1 MKATKVKCPRCGAE
15 FLLPQKSTT
24 ATVNVI
30 GKDSNLGT
38 IYLTL
43 DNSSGKKSKAQERI
57 EKMREA
63 GIDVSKFFAMNDA
76 NGNETQVGAI
86 VNGGIRILPEDD
98 VVVRSIL
105 GGGTLLSSH
114 LFKQHVL
121 ARMLKMLTP
130 YDYHGYRMNGDYY
143 DLSAYTK
150 NLHQMGYDYQWK
162 MLCDE
167 FYRQAKMI
175 EHGDMKSLAED
186 AQWYNKELVLTMMKD
201 YIDQLQKLISTLR
214 VKRHKGRPY
223 VQLKQGK
230 KVPFEGKESRYGYIY
245 VDELEKL
252 YNTFGN
258 FIWRIEFADSIRII
272 SVIIREFYETM
283 IPLHFAP
290 SHHKPNTPY
299 FEAKQCA
306 AWVDAYKGYGAYFSM
321 QNLILF
327 HGCTFEGKTKDE
339 SIQYLNDSVGNGA
352 AGYWMLG
359 ALRYMLKTN
368 NFDIAG
374 KREEWRR
381 KRIARLQHYNF

>member
-1 MKATKVKCPRCGAE
+1 MKATKVKCPKCGAE

-130 YDYHGYRMNGDYY
+130 YDYRGYRMNGDYY

-150 NLHQMGYDYQWK
+150 NLHLMGYDYQWR
-162 MLCDE
+162 MLRDE
-167 FYRQAKMI
+167 FYRQARML
-175 EHGDMKSLAED
+175 EHVDTKSFIED
-186 AQWYNKELVLTMMKD
+186 ARWYNKELVLTMIED
-201 YIDQLQKLISTLR
+201 YIVQLKKLVSTLR
-214 VKRHKGRPY
+214 VKRHRGRPY

-230 KVPFEGKESRYGYIY
+230 KVPFEGKESKVGYIY
-245 VDELEKL
+245 VDELDKL
-252 YNTFGN
+252 YQ
-258 FIWRIEFADSIRII
+258 AYYSIRDAIFANDNTMRVFSNII
-272 SVIIREFYETM
+272 IDFYTKM

-339 SIQYLNDSVGNGA
+339 SIQYLNKCVDNEEK
-352 AGYWMLG
+352 GYWMLG
-359 ALRYMLKTN
+359 ALRNMLKTN

-374 KREEWRR
+374 KREEWSR
-381 KRIARLQHYNF
+381 KKVARFATR

>member
-1 MKATKVKCPRCGAE
+1 MKATRVKCPKCGAE

-43 DNSSGKKSKAQERI
+43 DNSSDKKSKAQERI

-98 VVVRSIL
+98 VVVKSIL

-130 YDYHGYRMNGDYY
+130 YDYRGYRMNGDYY

-150 NLHQMGYDYQWK
+150 NLHQMGYDYQWR

-175 EHGDMKSLAED
+175 EHGDMRSFAED
-186 AQWYNKELVLTMMKD
+186 AQWYNKDLVITMLED
-201 YIDQLQKLISTLR
+201 YIVQLKKLISTLK
-214 VKRHKGRPY
+214 VKRHRNRPY

-230 KVPFEGKESRYGYIY
+230 RVPFEGKESRVGYIY

-252 YNTFGN
+252 YNVFEN
-258 FIWRIEFADSIRII
+258 FRHRIALIDSARVI
-272 SVIIREFYETM
+272 SIIIREFYDVM

-327 HGCTFEGKTKDE
+327 HGCTFEGRTKEE
-339 SIQYLNDSVGNGA
+339 SIQYLNECIVDNEK
-352 AGYWMLG
+352 GYWMLG
-359 ALRYMLKTN
+359 ALRNMLKTN

-374 KREEWRR
+374 KREEWRKKKVSR
-381 KRIARLQHYNF
+381 FATR

>member
-1 MKATKVKCPRCGAE
+1 MKATKVKCPKCGAE

-43 DNSSGKKSKAQERI
+43 DNNSDKKSKAQERI

-130 YDYHGYRMNGDYY
+130 YEYRGYRMNGDYY

-150 NLHQMGYDYQWK
+150 NLHLMGYDYQWR

-175 EHGDMKSLAED
+175 AHGDIKSFTED
-186 AQWYNKELVLTMMKD
+186 SQWYNKELAMTMIED
-201 YIDQLQKLISTLR
+201 YIIQLKKLVSTLK
-214 VKRHKGRPY
+214 VKKHRGRAY

-230 KVPFEGKESRYGYIY
+230 KVPFEGKESRVGYIY
-245 VDELEKL
+245 VDELDKL
-252 YNTFGN
+252 YDTYK
-258 FIWRIEFADSIRII
+258 SIRDAIM
-272 SVIIREFYETM
+272 VTDDIRTFANLVLDFYTRM
-283 IPLHFAP
+283 VPLHFAP

-299 FEAKQCA
+299 FKAKQCA

-339 SIQYLNDSVGNGA
+339 SIHYLNECVANGA
-352 AGYWMLG
+352 EGYWMLG
-359 ALRYMLKTN
+359 ALRNMLKTN

-381 KRIARLQHYNF
+381 KKVARFATR

>member
-1 MKATKVKCPRCGAE
+1 MKATKVKCPKCGAE

-43 DNSSGKKSKAQERI
+43 DNSSDKKSKAQERI

-86 VNGGIRILPEDD
+86 IDGGIRILPEDD
-98 VVVRSIL
+98 VVVKSIL

-130 YDYHGYRMNGDYY
+130 YDYRGYRMNGDYY

-150 NLHQMGYDYQWK
+150 NLHLMGYDYQWR

-167 FYRQAKMI
+167 LYRQRKMI
-175 EHGDMKSLAED
+175 EHGDIKSFTED
-186 AQWYNKELVLTMMKD
+186 SQWYNKELAMTMIED
-201 YIDQLQKLISTLR
+201 YITQLKKLVSTLK
-214 VKRHKGRPY
+214 VKRHRGRLY

-230 KVPFEGKESRYGYIY
+230 KVPFDGKESRVGYIY
-245 VDELEKL
+245 VDELDKL
-252 YNTFGN
+252 YDTYK
-258 FIWRIEFADSIRII
+258 SIRDAIM
-272 SVIIREFYETM
+272 VTDNIRTFASIVLDFYTRM

-299 FEAKQCA
+299 FKANQCA

-339 SIQYLNDSVGNGA
+339 SIQYLNECVVNGA
-352 AGYWMLG
+352 EGYWMLG
-359 ALRYMLKTN
+359 ALRNMLKTN

-381 KRIARLQHYNF
+381 KKTARFATR

>member
-1 MKATKVKCPRCGAE
+1 MKATKVKCPKCGAE
-15 FLLPQKSTT
+15 FLFTQKSTT

-30 GKDSNLGT
+30 GNDSNLGT

-43 DNSSGKKSKAQERI
+43 DNSSDKKSKAQERI

-130 YDYHGYRMNGDYY
+130 YDYRGYRMNGDYY

-150 NLHQMGYDYQWK
+150 NLHLMGYDYQWR
-162 MLCDE
+162 MLYDE

-175 EHGDMKSLAED
+175 AHGDMKSFAED
-186 AQWYNKELVLTMMKD
+186 AQWYNKELVLTMIED
-201 YIDQLQKLISTLR
+201 YIAQLNKLVSTLR
-214 VKRHKGRPY
+214 VKRHRGRAY

-230 KVPFEGKESRYGYIY
+230 RVPFEGKESRYGYIY

-252 YNTFGN
+252 YNTFED
-258 FIWRIEFADSIRII
+258 FRYRIEFTDSTQLISII
-272 SVIIREFYETM
+272 VREFYEKM

-290 SHHKPNTPY
+290 SHHRPNTPY

-327 HGCTFEGKTKDE
+327 HGCTFEGRTKEE
-339 SIQYLNDSVGNGA
+339 SIQYLNECIVDNEK
-352 AGYWMLG
+352 GYWMLG
-359 ALRYMLKTN
+359 ALRNMLKTN

-381 KRIARLQHYNF
+381 KKVARFATR

>member
-1 MKATKVKCPRCGAE
+1 MKATRVKCPKCGAE

-30 GKDSNLGT
+30 GKDSQLGT

-57 EKMREA
+57 DKMREA

-98 VVVRSIL
+98 VVVKSIL

-130 YDYHGYRMNGDYY
+130 YDYRGYRMNGGYY

-150 NLHQMGYDYQWK
+150 NLHQMGYDYQWR

-167 FYRQAKMI
+167 FYRQTKMI
-175 EHGDMKSLAED
+175 AHGDMKSFTED
-186 AQWYNKELVLTMMKD
+186 SQWYNKELAITMIED
-201 YIDQLQKLISTLR
+201 YIIQLKKLVSTLK
-214 VKRHKGRPY
+214 VKRHRGRAY

-230 KVPFEGKESRYGYIY
+230 EVAFEGKESRCGYIY
-245 VDELEKL
+245 VDELDKL
-252 YNTFGN
+252 YDKYTGFRDK
-258 FIWRIEFADSIRII
+258 IAAADSMWL
-272 SVIIREFYETM
+272 VCALVQGFYRM
-283 IPLHFAP
+283 MVPLHFAP

-327 HGCTFEGKTKDE
+327 HGCTFYGRTKDE
-339 SIQYLNDSVGNGA
+339 SIQFLDECIADGEK
-352 AGYWMLG
+352 GYWMLG
-359 ALRYMLKTN
+359 ALRNMLKTN

-381 KRIARLQHYNF
+381 KKTARFATL

>member
-1 MKATKVKCPRCGAE
+1 MKATRVKCPKCGAE

-30 GKDSNLGT
+30 GKDGNLGT

-43 DNSSGKKSKAQERI
+43 DNSSGNKSKAQERI

-98 VVVRSIL
+98 VVVKSIL

-130 YDYHGYRMNGDYY
+130 YEYRGYRMSGDYY

-150 NLHQMGYDYQWK
+150 NLHQMGYDYQWR

-175 EHGDMKSLAED
+175 EHGDTKSFIED
-186 AQWYNKELVLTMMKD
+186 ARWYNKGLVLTMIED
-201 YIDQLQKLISTLR
+201 YIVQLKKLVSTLR
-214 VKRHKGRPY
+214 VKRHRGRPY

-245 VDELEKL
+245 VDELDKL
-252 YNTFGN
+252 YQ
-258 FIWRIEFADSIRII
+258 AYYSIRDAIFANDNTMRVFSNII
-272 SVIIREFYETM
+272 IDFYTKM

-299 FEAKQCA
+299 FEAKQCV

-339 SIQYLNDSVGNGA
+339 SIHYLNECIAHGA
-352 AGYWMLG
+352 KGYWMLG
-359 ALRYMLKTN
+359 ALRNMLKTN

-381 KRIARLQHYNF
+381 KKTARFATL

>member
-1 MKATKVKCPRCGAE
+1 MKATKVKCPKCGAE

-43 DNSSGKKSKAQERI
+43 DNSSDKKSKAQERI

-76 NGNETQVGAI
+76 NGNETQVGTI

-98 VVVRSIL
+98 VVVKSIL

-130 YDYHGYRMNGDYY
+130 YDYRGYRMNGDYY
-143 DLSAYTK
+143 DLSEYTK
-150 NLHQMGYDYQWK
+150 NLHLMGYDYQWR

-167 FYRQAKMI
+167 FYRQTKMI
-175 EHGDMKSLAED
+175 AHGDIKSFTED
-186 AQWYNKELVLTMMKD
+186 SQWYNKELAMTMIED
-201 YIDQLQKLISTLR
+201 YIVQLNKLVSTLK
-214 VKRHKGRPY
+214 VKRHRGRAY

-230 KVPFEGKESRYGYIY
+230 KVPFNGKESRVGYIY
-245 VDELEKL
+245 VDELDKL
-252 YNTFGN
+252 YDTYK
-258 FIWRIEFADSIRII
+258 SIRDAIM
-272 SVIIREFYETM
+272 VTDDIRTFASLVLDFYTKM
-283 IPLHFAP
+283 IPLYFAP

-339 SIQYLNDSVGNGA
+339 SIHYLNESIANGA
-352 AGYWMLG
+352 EGYWMLG
-359 ALRYMLKTN
+359 ALRNMLKTN

-381 KRIARLQHYNF
+381 KKVARFATR

>member
-1 MKATKVKCPRCGAE
+1 MKATKVKCPKCGAE

-30 GKDSNLGT
+30 GKDSQLGT

-76 NGNETQVGAI
+76 NGNETQVRAI

-98 VVVRSIL
+98 VVVKSII

-130 YDYHGYRMNGDYY
+130 YDYRGYRMNGDYY
-143 DLSAYTK
+143 DLSEYTK
-150 NLHQMGYDYQWK
+150 NLRLMGYDYQWR

-175 EHGDMKSLAED
+175 AHGDIKSFTED
-186 AQWYNKELVLTMMKD
+186 SQWYNKELAITMIED
-201 YIDQLQKLISTLR
+201 YIIQLNKLVSTLR
-214 VKRHKGRPY
+214 VKRHRGRAY

-230 KVPFEGKESRYGYIY
+230 KVPFEGKESRVGYIY
-245 VDELEKL
+245 VDELDKL
-252 YNTFGN
+252 YNTYKLIRN
-258 FIWRIEFADSIRII
+258 ALVLADDMRTTTNL
-272 SVIIREFYETM
+272 VIDFYNRM
-283 IPLHFAP
+283 VPLRFAP

-327 HGCTFEGKTKDE
+327 HGCTFYGKTKDE
-339 SIQYLNDSVGNGA
+339 SIQFLNECIAYGA
-352 AGYWMLG
+352 EGYWMLG
-359 ALRYMLKTN
+359 ALRNMLKTN

-381 KRIARLQHYNF
+381 KKTARFATL

>member
-1 MKATKVKCPRCGAE
+1 MKATKVKCPKCGAE

-43 DNSSGKKSKAQERI
+43 DNNSDKKSKAQERI

-63 GIDVSKFFAMNDA
+63 DIDVSKFFAMNDA

-130 YDYHGYRMNGDYY
+130 YNYRGYRMNRDYY
-143 DLSAYTK
+143 DLSAYTQ
-150 NLHQMGYDYQWK
+150 NLHQMGYDYQWR

-167 FYRQAKMI
+167 FYRQTKMI
-175 EHGDMKSLAED
+175 EHGDMKSFAED
-186 AQWYNKELVLTMMKD
+186 AQWYNKDLVMIMLED
-201 YIDQLQKLISTLR
+201 YIVQLKKLISTLK
-214 VKRHKGRPY
+214 VKRHKGRAY

-252 YNTFGN
+252 YNVFEN
-258 FIWRIEFADSIRII
+258 FRHRIEFTDSARII
-272 SVIIREFYETM
+272 SIIVREFYETM
-283 IPLHFAP
+283 IPLYFAP

-327 HGCTFEGKTKDE
+327 HGCTFEGRTKEE
-339 SIQYLNDSVGNGA
+339 SIQYLNECIVDNEK
-352 AGYWMLG
+352 GYWMLG
-359 ALRYMLKTN
+359 ALRNMLKTN

-381 KRIARLQHYNF
+381 KKTARFATL

>member
-1 MKATKVKCPRCGAE
+1 MKATRVKCPKCGAE

-30 GKDSNLGT
+30 GKDSQLGT

-43 DNSSGKKSKAQERI
+43 DNDGKKSKAQERI

-63 GIDVSKFFAMNDA
+63 GIDVSKFFTMNDE

-86 VNGGIRILPEDD
+86 VNGGIRILPEND

-105 GGGTLLSSH
+105 DGGTLLSSH

-130 YDYHGYRMNGDYY
+130 YDYRGYRMNGDYY

-162 MLCDE
+162 MLCE
-167 FYRQAKMI
+167 ELHRQTKMI
-175 EHGDMKSLAED
+175 EHEDMESFTED
-186 AQWYNKELVLTMMKD
+186 SQWYNKELALTMIED
-201 YIDQLQKLISTLR
+201 YITQLKKLVSTLK
-214 VKRHKGRPY
+214 VKRHRGRAY

-252 YNTFGN
+252 YNAFEN
-258 FIWRIEFADSIRII
+258 FSNRIKFADSTRFI
-272 SVIIREFYETM
+272 SNIVREFYETM
-283 IPLHFAP
+283 IPLRFAP

-299 FEAKQCA
+299 FEPKQCA
-306 AWVDAYKGYGAYFSM
+306 EWIDAYKGYGAYFSM

-339 SIQYLNDSVGNGA
+339 SIQYLNECIANGEK
-352 AGYWMLG
+352 GYWMLG
-359 ALRYMLKTN
+359 ALRNMLKTN
-368 NFDIAG
+368 NFDIAT

-381 KRIARLQHYNF
+381 KKVARFAR

>member
-1 MKATKVKCPRCGAE
+1 MKATKVKCPKCGAE

-43 DNSSGKKSKAQERI
+43 DNSSGKQSKAQERI

-86 VNGGIRILPEDD
+86 VNGGIRILPEND

-130 YDYHGYRMNGDYY
+130 YDYRGYRMNGDYY

-150 NLHQMGYDYQWK
+150 NLHQMGYDYQWR

-167 FYRQAKMI
+167 FYRQAKMT
-175 EHGDMKSLAED
+175 EHGDVKSYTED
-186 AQWYNKELVLTMMKD
+186 SQWYNKDLVMTMIED
-201 YIDQLQKLISTLR
+201 YIDKLKKLVSTLK
-214 VKRHKGRPY
+214 VKRHRGRPY

-252 YNTFGN
+252 YNAFEN
-258 FIWRIEFADSIRII
+258 FIHRIEFADTVRFVSII
-272 SVIIREFYETM
+272 VREFYETM
-283 IPLHFAP
+283 VPLHFAP

-306 AWVDAYKGYGAYFSM
+306 EWVDAYKGYGAYFSM

-327 HGCTFEGKTKDE
+327 HGCTFHGMNKDE
-339 SIQYLNDSVGNGA
+339 SIHHLNECVADGA

-359 ALRYMLKTN
+359 ALRNMLKTN

-381 KRIARLQHYNF
+381 KKFARFATR

>member
-1 MKATKVKCPRCGAE
+1 MKATKVKCPKCGAE

-43 DNSSGKKSKAQERI
+43 DNNSDKKSKAQERI

-130 YDYHGYRMNGDYY
+130 YDYRGYRMDGGYY

-150 NLHQMGYDYQWK
+150 NLHQMGYDYQWR

-167 FYRQAKMI
+167 FYRQTKMI
-175 EHGDMKSLAED
+175 EHRDMKSFCED
-186 AQWYNKELVLTMMKD
+186 AQWYNKELVVTMIED
-201 YIDQLQKLISTLR
+201 YIIQLKKLVSTLK
-214 VKRHKGRPY
+214 VKRHRGRAY

-230 KVPFEGKESRYGYIY
+230 KVPFEGKESRVGYIY
-245 VDELEKL
+245 VDELGKL
-252 YNTFGN
+252 YETYN
-258 FIWRIEFADSIRII
+258 SIRNYIVLAEDMCTLRNL
-272 SVIIREFYETM
+272 VIDFYIRM

-290 SHHKPNTPY
+290 SHHNPNTPY
-299 FEAKQCA
+299 FEAKQCD

-339 SIQYLNDSVGNGA
+339 SIQYLNECIANGEK
-352 AGYWMLG
+352 GYWMLG
-359 ALRYMLKTN
+359 ALRNMLKTN

-381 KRIARLQHYNF
+381 KKVARFATR

>member
-1 MKATKVKCPRCGAE
+1 MKATKVKCPKCGAE

-43 DNSSGKKSKAQERI
+43 DNSSDKKSKAQERI

-86 VNGGIRILPEDD
+86 IDGGIRILPEDD
-98 VVVRSIL
+98 VVVKSIL

-130 YDYHGYRMNGDYY
+130 YDYRGYRMNGDYY

-150 NLHQMGYDYQWK
+150 NLHLMGYDYQWR

-167 FYRQAKMI
+167 LYRQRKMI
-175 EHGDMKSLAED
+175 EHGDIKSFTED
-186 AQWYNKELVLTMMKD
+186 SQWYNKELAITMIED
-201 YIDQLQKLISTLR
+201 YITQLKKLVSTLK
-214 VKRHKGRPY
+214 VKRHRGRLY

-230 KVPFEGKESRYGYIY
+230 KVPFEGKESRVGYIY
-245 VDELEKL
+245 VDELDKL
-252 YNTFGN
+252 YDTYK
-258 FIWRIEFADSIRII
+258 SIRDAIM
-272 SVIIREFYETM
+272 VTDNIRTFASIVLDFYTRM

-299 FEAKQCA
+299 FKANQCA

-339 SIQYLNDSVGNGA
+339 SIQYLNECVVNGA
-352 AGYWMLG
+352 EGYWMLG
-359 ALRYMLKTN
+359 ALRNMLKTN

-381 KRIARLQHYNF
+381 KKTARFATR

>member
-1 MKATKVKCPRCGAE
+1 MKATRVKCPKCGAE

-43 DNSSGKKSKAQERI
+43 DNSSGKQSKAQERI

-105 GGGTLLSSH
+105 GSGTLLSSH

-130 YDYHGYRMNGDYY
+130 YDYRGYRMNGDYY

-150 NLHQMGYDYQWK
+150 NLHRMGYDYQWR

-167 FYRQAKMI
+167 FYRQAKMT
-175 EHGDMKSLAED
+175 EHGDVKSYTED
-186 AQWYNKELVLTMMKD
+186 SQWYNKDLVMIMLED
-201 YIDQLQKLISTLR
+201 YIVQLKKLISTLK
-214 VKRHKGRPY
+214 VKRHKGRAY

-245 VDELEKL
+245 VDELDKL
-252 YNTFGN
+252 YKAYYK
-258 FIWRIEFADSIRII
+258 IRDCIEASETISIGSIL
-272 SVIIREFYETM
+272 VFDFYTKM

-339 SIQYLNDSVGNGA
+339 SIHYLNECIANGA
-352 AGYWMLG
+352 EGYWMLG
-359 ALRYMLKTN
+359 ALRNMLKVN

-381 KRIARLQHYNF
+381 KKTARFATL

>member
-1 MKATKVKCPRCGAE
+1 MKATRVKCPKCGAE

-43 DNSSGKKSKAQERI
+43 DNSSDKKSKAQERI

-86 VNGGIRILPEDD
+86 IDGGIRILPEDD
-98 VVVRSIL
+98 VVVKSIL

-130 YDYHGYRMNGDYY
+130 YEWRGYRMSGDYY

-167 FYRQAKMI
+167 FYRQAKML
-175 EHGDMKSLAED
+175 EHGDMKSFAED
-186 AQWYNKELVLTMMKD
+186 SQWYNKDLVLTMIED
-201 YIDQLQKLISTLR
+201 YIVQLKKLVSTLR
-214 VKRHKGRPY
+214 VKRHRGRPY

-245 VDELEKL
+245 VDELDKL
-252 YNTFGN
+252 YDTYK
-258 FIWRIEFADSIRII
+258 SIRDAIM
-272 SVIIREFYETM
+272 VTDDIRTFANLVLDFYTRM
-283 IPLHFAP
+283 VPLHFAP

-299 FEAKQCA
+299 FKAKQCA
-306 AWVDAYKGYGAYFSM
+306 ALVDAYKGYGAYFSM

-339 SIQYLNDSVGNGA
+339 SIQYLNECTVNGA
-352 AGYWMLG
+352 EGYWMLG
-359 ALRYMLKTN
+359 ALRNMLKTN

-381 KRIARLQHYNF
+381 KKTARFATR